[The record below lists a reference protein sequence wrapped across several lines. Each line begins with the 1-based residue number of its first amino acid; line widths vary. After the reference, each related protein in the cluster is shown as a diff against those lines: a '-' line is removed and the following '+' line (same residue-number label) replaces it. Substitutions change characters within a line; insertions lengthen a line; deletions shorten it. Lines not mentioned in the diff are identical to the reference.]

1 MSKRRLVKEEESRKA
16 TEAVL
21 IAQVCGALLL
31 LPPLIN
37 LFNTRTLLLGVP
49 LEFSYLFFVW
59 ILLIACA
66 VVISATMPRASSNG
80 QTEEEEAGAK
90 SEAEGDGS

>member
-1 MSKRRLVKEEESRKA
+1 MTKRRLVKDEETRKA
-16 TEAVL
+16 AEAVL

-49 LEFSYLFFVW
+49 LEFSYLFLVW

-66 VVISATMPRASSNG
+66 VVISASMPKASSDA
-80 QTEEEEAGAK
+80 QSEEEMADVG
-90 SEAEGDGS
+90 SEVEGSGE

>member
-1 MSKRRLVKEEESRKA
+1 MSKRRLVKEEETRKA
-16 TEAVL
+16 AEAVL

-37 LFNTRTLLLGVP
+37 LFNTRTLLFGVP

-59 ILLIACA
+59 IMLIACA
-66 VVISATMPRASSNG
+66 VVISASMPRASSNG
-80 QTEEEEAGAK
+80 QSEDDKAGAR
-90 SEAEGDGS
+90 SEAEGDGG